1 MYYHGDVVRTE
12 LSVPRSMTPDV
23 RLVSPTKASKS
34 SEDVNEAEKTPF
46 MSQGTKEW
54 KRKTPLSNGI
64 GE

>member
-1 MYYHGDVVRTE
+1 
-12 LSVPRSMTPDV
+12 MTPDL
-23 RLVSPTKASKS
+23 RLVVPTKVSKS
-34 SEDVNEAEKTPF
+34 SEDMNEPEKTPF